1 MTAVKRQYLQKVRTD
16 NYLKILR
23 LLSLADT
30 ASRIELAS
38 ASGLSQMTVSRI
50 TKKLLENQICF
61 ETYPGDRQNK
71 LGRKTVGLRINP
83 NGGHV
88 LCVCLSAF
96 SKIIAVVDLSNTRLF
111 ETEIPEDII
120 RHPDLLVNFVGDF
133 VEDKLT
139 DGYLSERSFLGT
151 AVVVAGSIDRSSGN
165 IVRAPLLDWKDFPIK
180 EAISRRLNVP
190 VVGKYCKRAL
200 PDMHSK

>member
-1 MTAVKRQYLQKVRTD
+1 MAILKRQYLQKERTD
-16 NYLKILR
+16 NYLKILK

-50 TKKLLENQICF
+50 TKKLLENKICF
-61 ETYPGDRQNK
+61 ETYLGDGPNK

-111 ETEIPEDII
+111 ETE
-120 RHPDLLVNFVGDF
+120 
-133 VEDKLT
+133 
-139 DGYLSERSFLGT
+139 
-151 AVVVAGSIDRSSGN
+151 
-165 IVRAPLLDWKDFPIK
+165 
-180 EAISRRLNVP
+180 
-190 VVGKYCKRAL
+190 
-200 PDMHSK
+200 